1 MKIAP
6 PQATSA
12 VKPRDASSLV
22 IYEKRGSDI
31 FVLMGKRAKAH
42 RFLPN
47 VFVFPGGRVD
57 KEDGDITPHAPLV
70 DETSNYLSTPG
81 NQSHAIACA
90 AVRETHEETG
100 LTIGPVV
107 DGELRPDLS
116 RLQYLA
122 RAITPAH
129 NPIRFNTRFL
139 MVDANHVRGELGGS
153 GELLHLQWFEIRDA
167 LAMPL
172 VDVTEFVLHELR
184 KRLTTPAYDDHLI
197 PVFTYRNGKPSIRW
211 VPH

>member
-1 MKIAP
+1 MKTPP
-6 PQATSA
+6 PQPVGT

-31 FVLMGKRAKAH
+31 FILMGKRAKTH

-57 KEDGDITPHAPLV
+57 KEDGSLTAHAPLP
-70 DETSNYLSTPG
+70 DETSCYLSAPG
-81 NQSHAIACA
+81 NQAHAIASA

-100 LTIGPVV
+100 LTLGPLVN
-107 DGELRPDLS
+107 GELRPDLS

-122 RAITPAH
+122 RAITPVH
-129 NPIRFNTRFL
+129 SPIRFNTRFL
-139 MVDANHVRGELGGS
+139 MVDANHLSGELGGS

-184 KRLTTPAYDDHLI
+184 KRLTTPAYEDHLI
-197 PVFTYRNGKPSIRW
+197 PIFTYRNGKPFIRW
-211 VPH
+211 IPH